1 MARVVIVD
9 PEPDLLLLA
18 IEAVTELGH
27 EAVVLEEPEQQ
38 AHADVLMIAP
48 CQEMRSLVARL
59 RASCHG
65 MSVIHAS
72 GQRWHPPHYDPSRTF
87 GLLILDGLLGRRV
100 RVGRTVGTELL
111 GVGDIIRPWDDA
123 YPFELIPA
131 ALDWRVFSPTRM
143 AVLDERI

>member
-27 EAVVLEEPEQQ
+27 EAVVLEQPEQQ

-65 MSVIHAS
+65 MSVILVSVGPPSDDMHALRPA
-72 GQRWHPPHYDPSRTF
+72 QYLAKPYT
-87 GLLILDGLLGRRV
+87 LD
-100 RVGRTVGTELL
+100 
-111 GVGDIIRPWDDA
+111 
-123 YPFELIPA
+123 
-131 ALDWRVFSPTRM
+131 ALDR
-143 AVLDERI
+143 ALDCALAAKEAA